1 MEKITPCLW
10 FDDNAEE
17 AVEFYVSIFKNSRI
31 KKVARYGDA
40 GAKASGR
47 PTGSVMTISFQLEGR
62 DFLALNGGPV
72 FTFTPAIS
80 LMVNCKTQKEID
92 ELWKKLSADP
102 DAEQCGWLRD
112 KFGVSWQIVP
122 AIIGKMV
129 ADEDTKRADRV
140 MQAVLQMK
148 KLDIQTLEKAYQGG

>member
-10 FDDNAEE
+10 FDENAEE

-31 KKVARYGDA
+31 KKVARYGEA

-47 PTGSVMTISFQLEGR
+47 PTGSVMTISFQLEGQ

-129 ADEDTKRADRV
+129 ADENAKRADRV

>member
-10 FDDNAEE
+10 FDENAEE
-17 AVEFYVSIFKNSRI
+17 AVEFYVSILKNSRI
-31 KKVARYGDA
+31 KKVARYGEA

-47 PTGSVMTISFQLEGR
+47 PTGSVMTISFQLEGQ

-129 ADEDTKRADRV
+129 ADENAKRADRV

>member
-1 MEKITPCLW
+1 LW
-10 FDDNAEE
+10 SDSNAEE

-31 KKVARYGDA
+31 KKVARYREA

-47 PTGSVMTISFQLEGR
+47 ATGSVMIISVQLER
-62 DFLALNGGPV
+62 QDFLALNGGPL
-72 FTFTPAIS
+72 FTFSPAIS

-92 ELWKKLSADP
+92 ELWKKLSADT
-102 DAEQCGWLRD
+102 DAEQRGWLKD
-112 KFGVSWQIVP
+112 KFGVSSQIVP

-129 ADEDTKRADRV
+129 ADEDAKRANRV

-148 KLDIQTLEKAYQGG
+148 KLDIKTLEKAYQGG